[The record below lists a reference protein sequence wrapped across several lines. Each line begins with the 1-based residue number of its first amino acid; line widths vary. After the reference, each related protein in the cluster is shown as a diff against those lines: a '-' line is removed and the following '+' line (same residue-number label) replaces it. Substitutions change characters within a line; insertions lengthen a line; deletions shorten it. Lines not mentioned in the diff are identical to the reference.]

1 MPLLSV
7 WTSTKYILQFH
18 KFQAIFHCLFNNFAC
33 NYHLKKLYHTKNTSF
48 PQIWWLFTFL
58 NSILWYLKVLLVVK
72 TYKDKFIVITK
83 KWKKIVN
90 LYLVGS
96 PSPRYALQYPNPSC
110 QLSLIIPF
118 LVSIKI
124 SSSRSPCKNVVFTSS
139 CSNWRFILA
148 ANPCITQIEHI
159 FTTYENISS
168 KLVPCFWPNPFTTNR
183 VFYFNNF
190 SLSFF
195 GLNTHL
201 FLSAFLPF
209 GSSINLYVWFFH
221 KEFIFS
227 CMNFIQ

>member
-1 MPLLSV
+1 MEENCQFISRRISFPKICFAIPKSFMSIVFDNSLFS
-7 WTSTKYILQFH
+7 FH
-18 KFQAIFHCLFNNFAC
+18 KDLF
-33 NYHLKKLYHTKNTSF
+33 
-48 PQIWWLFTFL
+48 
-58 NSILWYLKVLLVVK
+58 
-72 TYKDKFIVITK
+72 
-83 KWKKIVN
+83 
-90 LYLVGS
+90 
-96 PSPRYALQYPNPSC
+96 
-110 QLSLIIPF
+110 
-118 LVSIKI
+118 IKI
-124 SSSRSPCKNVVFTSS
+124 TMQKCGIYFELLQLEIHT
-139 CSNWRFILA
+139 A

-159 FTTYENISS
+159 FTTYENLSS